1 MWLPHQKMPKTSAIL
16 FDILAGFFQALA
28 PLYAQLMQQGAQLA
42 IRQASQ
48 TGLGGGGG
56 RPKRD

>member
-1 MWLPHQKMPKTSAIL
+1 MPKISGIL
-16 FDILAGFFQALA
+16 FDILAGFLQALA

-48 TGLGGGGG
+48 TGRGGGGG